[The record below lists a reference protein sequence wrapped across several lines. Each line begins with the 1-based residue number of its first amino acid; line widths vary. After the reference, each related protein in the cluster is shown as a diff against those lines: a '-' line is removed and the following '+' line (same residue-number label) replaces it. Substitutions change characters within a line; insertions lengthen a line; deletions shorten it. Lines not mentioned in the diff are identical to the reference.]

1 MARNTARNRNV
12 RNAVRNRGAAN
23 ARNTA
28 GSQSTQNIQNVA
40 GGENVKAQVASNA
53 DVPVNEAA
61 QNAENAANVEN
72 SGVATDVQRASD
84 KTEVSAAERGADAP
98 GLTDVS
104 DAAEPAGGQSS
115 TSSIASSKASVDRPI
130 NQATAAQAAAHA
142 LGMGLRMRRMMTGK
156 IHRVTVTGADLH
168 YVGSI
173 TIDADLLDGA
183 DILPGQE
190 VDVVDITNGARLTTY
205 AIPGERG
212 SGVISINGA
221 AAHLINEGDLAI
233 VISYSLLDDASCRT
247 YEPRVVF
254 VDESNR
260 PIDVSSE
267 PGQAPAGADVVS
279 SGIPFEE
286 YRD

>member
-28 GSQSTQNIQNVA
+28 GSQNTQNTA
-40 GGENVKAQVASNA
+40 GGENVKAQVAPKAN
-53 DVPVNEAA
+53 VPVNEAA

-72 SGVATDVQRASD
+72 SVAAADVQRASD
-84 KTEVSAAERGADAP
+84 KTEVSAAERVAGTPVPAEVTEVADVQP
-98 GLTDVS
+98 
-104 DAAEPAGGQSS
+104 S
-115 TSSIASSKASVDRPI
+115 TSSTASSKASADRPI

>member
-28 GSQSTQNIQNVA
+28 GSQNTQNTA
-40 GGENVKAQVASNA
+40 GGENVKAQVAPKAN
-53 DVPVNEAA
+53 VPVNEAA

-72 SGVATDVQRASD
+72 SVAAADVQRASD
-84 KTEVSAAERGADAP
+84 KTEVSAAERVAGTPVPAEVTEVADVQP
-98 GLTDVS
+98 
-104 DAAEPAGGQSS
+104 S
-115 TSSIASSKASVDRPI
+115 TSSTASSKASADRPI

-173 TIDADLLDGA
+173 TIDANLLDGA

-190 VDVVDITNGARLTTY
+190 VDVVDITNWARLTTY
-205 AIPGERG
+205 AIQGERG

-254 VDESNR
+254 VDGNNR

-267 PGQAPAGADVVS
+267 PGQAPKDADMVS
-279 SGIPFEE
+279 SGIPFGE
-286 YRD
+286 YRG